1 MNKHKINTKSG
12 ITLIALVVTII
23 VLLLLAGISIQMLT
37 GDNGILNRTGQA
49 KENTDK
55 AQLEEQ
61 VKLATL
67 SAITN
72 GRGNIT
78 DTSLKNELK
87 KNING
92 LSDSNINGNDKNG
105 WTVKDGDKG
114 YYISPNG
121 EVYEASWVEN
131 SDGTIDR
138 LDGAVTGIKIG
149 DKINETST
157 RTVDGKEFDG
167 QWRVLGVENGQL
179 LLVSANYVDVTGSGN
194 YGAPVLQLQGSN
206 GIDNEIS
213 KLNTLCAKFADGVK
227 TEKGRSIKVEDIN
240 KITGYDPN
248 ESRLNPNDLT
258 EKGVFGKNQIYQYGN
273 NSTYMIKEGVR
284 NNGRNVVWYI
294 GNKASTTETESN
306 NVKFWKFGEDSNITS
321 PFTIQSTYYT
331 YYPETL
337 GSFSN
342 STASEGLSTTS
353 PAYDM
358 LFKLQSNVKY
368 WLASPCVNAGT
379 GIVSWNLF
387 VIASPGRVYIN
398 RLWYS
403 HSGYN
408 SESSGVRPV
417 VYLKS
422 SINPSNKT
430 TDSTTGISTYTM

>member
-1 MNKHKINTKSG
+1 MKKLKTNKSSG

-23 VLLLLAGISIQMLT
+23 VLLILAGISIQMLT
-37 GDNGILNRTGQA
+37 GDNGILTRAGQA

-61 VKLATL
+61 VKLAAL
-67 SAITN
+67 AAITD

-92 LSDSNINGNDKNG
+92 LSDSNITGNDKNG
-105 WTVKDGDKG
+105 WTVKIENKG
-114 YYISPNG
+114 YYISTTGDVN
-121 EVYEASWVEN
+121 EASWVEN

-138 LDGAVTGIKIG
+138 LDGVVKGIKIG

-179 LLVSANYVDVTGSGN
+179 LLVSANFVDSSENSSYPPILT
-194 YGAPVLQLQGSN
+194 LRGSN

-273 NSTYMIKEGVR
+273 NVTYTKKAGVR
-284 NNGRNVVWYI
+284 NNGKNVVWYR
-294 GNKASTTETESN
+294 GDKVVTTETESN
-306 NVKFWKFGEDSNITS
+306 YEKFWKLGESSDITA
-321 PFTIQSTYYT
+321 PFTIQSTNYAYF
-331 YYPETL
+331 PETL
-337 GSFSN
+337 GMFPG
-342 STASEGLSTTS
+342 TVVASGQTMEGISTTS

-358 LFKLQSNVKY
+358 LFKTQSDRSY
-368 WLASPCVNAGT
+368 WLASPCVKT
-379 GIVSWNLF
+379 ED
-387 VIASPGRVYIN
+387 GRV
-398 RLWYS
+398 LWGVFLVGIPPRMVTNS
-403 HSGYN
+403 FGLFESDHGSGGSNGMRCAPN
-408 SESSGVRPV
+408 SLS
-417 VYLKS
+417 KS
-422 SINPSNKT
+422 
-430 TDSTTGISTYTM
+430 